1 MYRRLWVRIPAL
13 HTGWTF
19 SHLFGV
25 KIVMFLCRKDGNK
38 QKEAGNGPLKNKS
51 LIVSCSAEALFR
63 LCSLKQVGRQT
74 IIEATWAMNIWHDK
88 IWAIILLPRRS
99 SQFVPFL
106 KKGRCRPLYVYFR
119 YFLITISIT
128 QIVKSV
134 DGLLG
139 IWTWGRR
146 MIGTDETTELWQ
158 PVWTLYTSVT
168 RFGAFLLLGC
178 KNEGLFLSG

>member
-1 MYRRLWVRIPAL
+1 MKIKQRESWSSGYGRRFMYRRLWVRIPAL

-38 QKEAGNGPLKNKS
+38 QKEAGNG
-51 LIVSCSAEALFR
+51 

-74 IIEATWAMNIWHDK
+74 IIEATWAMNIWHYK

-168 RFGAFLLLGC
+168 RFGEFLLLGC